1 MKTKLGVLLLA
12 LLSTTMILAQD
23 QAPQGPAPGGPGG
36 PPPMAGHG
44 PGGPRFQ
51 WWKNSDTV
59 SKLNLST
66 TQVSQLDQAFT
77 SHKTN
82 LKTDFEAM
90 RTADTNLRNLLDQDN
105 PDQTQVSNAANQVLN
120 ARAAVERETT
130 QMMLDFRKVLT
141 ADQWKQ
147 LRAMHPMGPGFGGPG
162 GKMRGKFRHDK
173 GQGQVPPPPPTD
185 DQPGPGPQD

>member
-1 MKTKLGVLLLA
+1 MRTKLGVLLLA
-12 LLSTTMILAQD
+12 LLSTMMFAQD
-23 QAPQGPAPGGPGG
+23 QPPQGPPPGGPGG
-36 PPPMAGHG
+36 PHGH
-44 PGGPRFQ
+44 FQ

-66 TQVSQLDQAFT
+66 TQVSQLDAAFT

-105 PDQTQVSNAANQVLN
+105 PDQTAVNSAANAVLN

-147 LRAMHPMGPGFGGPG
+147 LRDMHPMGPGFGG
-162 GKMRGKFRHDK
+162 KMRGRGFGHGR
-173 GQGQVPPPPPTD
+173 GQGQGQAPNAPGADVAPPPPP
-185 DQPGPGPQD
+185 PQD